1 MTRASLKVESNSVSV
16 KGEFDVLQ
24 NHSPSKSKRK
34 SKGVTKKKKTKV
46 ISSCVST
53 ADEGYFFYRLCKGVT
68 NSKDPKSLLNRQLV
82 WLSNSAGN
90 NTTFHQERGSRQ
102 HEFYSIMVPANPGYV
117 TSSMVKASILENLTE
132 DDRVIPQDI
141 IIVDERPLTAVNVSK
156 EKSSCGKMMQLT
168 SLLPDLIHYE
178 ANDDSD
184 FTPMF
189 CYVSSATSQAMKT
202 SIGGSLSTPTACFET
217 AVNKL
222 QGTEQMK
229 FRTGKDQDPCFR
241 RIQFGTRVNEKV
253 QVMKLIIAEA
263 GKNVF
268 LVDPTLS
275 SVYEYETEIKK
286 CIKEG

>member
-1 MTRASLKVESNSVSV
+1 MTVKIESSRVSV
-16 KGEFDVLQ
+16 KGEFSLSS
-24 NHSPSKSKRK
+24 NPSPSKSIKK
-34 SKGVTKKKKTKV
+34 CKVVTKKRKTKL
-46 ISSCVST
+46 SSSRAST
-53 ADEGYFFYRLCKGVT
+53 ASEGYFFYRLCKGVT

-90 NTTFHQERGSRQ
+90 NTTFHQEKGSRQ
-102 HEFYSIMVPANPGYV
+102 HEFYSIMVPANPGHV
-117 TSSMVKASILENLTE
+117 TSSMVRASILENLTDE
-132 DDRVIPQDI
+132 DRMIPQDI
-141 IIVDERPLTAVNVSK
+141 LVVDERPLTAVNVSK

-168 SLLPDLIHYE
+168 SLLPDLIHYK

-189 CYVSSATSQAMKT
+189 CYVSSASSQAMKT

-222 QGTEQMK
+222 QGTEQLK

-253 QVMKLIIAEA
+253 NVMKVIIAEA

-286 CIKEG
+286 FIKEG